1 MDTLTV
7 LFPVD
12 EAGAAP
18 IAEFADDFKAADL
31 FPVFEPLLFDLNR
44 AINSREL
51 VLYGTRRDQH
61 APMMYRGPR
70 LQAEQ
75 YRKLYQLVEGRH
87 WRMIT
92 DHYVYE
98 FDHYHRNAPYV
109 HVVNEPYLAIP
120 EMAIGGISQYAIDRK
135 FPHGFALKDL
145 DAQSS
150 RFLERVGTPIEDQW
164 YRDIV
169 AQRDHARFGGYADN
183 LVAQEWVNLKRYADA
198 TNEWRVRYFDGQV
211 VDVQPNS
218 GQPESCPRPP
228 EELIAK
234 YRSNSAYFT
243 LDIVELEDGTWLYSG
258 LEDGQVCPKALH
270 QSYEDYW
277 RSLARVVEGAPHLP
291 EWVWCLTANVVDE
304 HEVGD
309 DKHVERGTKQ
319 FRPGAKVY
327 VAHEWHCSTK
337 DNGGTVIV
345 IGKSRNQW
353 RLIQMYMPR
362 NRLTNFRSKKVY
374 DRRALEMMTRL
385 DRGGLAIGNSP
396 STSRWWGNTDED
408 KEAILEAADYYNH
421 DDWAHRQR
429 L

>member
-7 LFPVD
+7 LFPAD

-198 TNEWRVRYFDGQV
+198 TNEWR
-211 VDVQPNS
+211 
-218 GQPESCPRPP
+218 
-228 EELIAK
+228 
-234 YRSNSAYFT
+234 
-243 LDIVELEDGTWLYSG
+243 
-258 LEDGQVCPKALH
+258 
-270 QSYEDYW
+270 
-277 RSLARVVEGAPHLP
+277 
-291 EWVWCLTANVVDE
+291 
-304 HEVGD
+304 
-309 DKHVERGTKQ
+309 
-319 FRPGAKVY
+319 
-327 VAHEWHCSTK
+327 
-337 DNGGTVIV
+337 
-345 IGKSRNQW
+345 
-353 RLIQMYMPR
+353 M
-362 NRLTNFRSKKVY
+362 
-374 DRRALEMMTRL
+374 
-385 DRGGLAIGNSP
+385 
-396 STSRWWGNTDED
+396 
-408 KEAILEAADYYNH
+408 
-421 DDWAHRQR
+421 
-429 L
+429 